1 MPKPKLLLFFS
12 HFETE
17 QANLLPQG
25 QEQKCSFKL
34 KEGNSACF
42 FSFYA
47 LLRKL
52 KGKKKKVHFRLT
64 ANKTV
69 L

>member
-1 MPKPKLLLFFS
+1 MLQTFLGEWKEMKHLKHFIWTMPKPKLLLFIS

-42 FSFYA
+42 F
-47 LLRKL
+47 
-52 KGKKKKVHFRLT
+52 HFMLC
-64 ANKTV
+64 
-69 L
+69 